1 MMVVIDEAP
10 FTLTEGE
17 TVTATVRVS
26 PSTLTLAIPVMVT
39 VEDAT
44 SDDYTVTP
52 DQLTFSSTDL
62 TVELTI
68 TAILDTEAD
77 EGVETFTIS
86 LTNDDPD
93 IQFTLSSA
101 GVTIADA
108 SETRTVYTEP
118 CSIPSL
124 FCSCCYRLHE
134 SILHVS

>member
-1 MMVVIDEAP
+1 MVLSLFLLSAMMVVIDGAP
-10 FTLTEGE
+10 FTLTEGG

-26 PSTLTLAIPVMVT
+26 PSDLTLAIPVMVT

-52 DQLTFSSTDL
+52 DQLTFTSTDP
-62 TVELTI
+62 TAELTI

-118 CSIPSL
+118 
-124 FCSCCYRLHE
+124 
-134 SILHVS
+134 

>member
-1 MMVVIDEAP
+1 MMVVIVGAP

-17 TVTATVRVS
+17 TVTATVSVS

-44 SDDYTVTP
+44 SDDYTVAP

-62 TVELTI
+62 TAELTI
-68 TAILDTEAD
+68 TAILDTVMG

-86 LTNDDPD
+86 LTNDDSA
-93 IQFTLSSA
+93 IQFTPSSA
-101 GVTIADA
+101 DVTIADA

-118 CSIPSL
+118 
-124 FCSCCYRLHE
+124 
-134 SILHVS
+134 

>member
-1 MMVVIDEAP
+1 MMVVIDGAP

-17 TVTATVRVS
+17 TVTATVSVS

-39 VEDAT
+39 VMVTVDNTT

-52 DQLTFSSTDL
+52 DQLTFTSTDL
-62 TVELTI
+62 TAELTI
-68 TAILDTEAD
+68 TAILDTVTG

-86 LTNDDPD
+86 LTNDDSD

-101 GVTIADA
+101 DVTIADA

-118 CSIPSL
+118 
-124 FCSCCYRLHE
+124 
-134 SILHVS
+134 